1 MEKKKLEEIRTLLII
16 VDVLNGFIREGKMA
30 DPYTAHVIPEIVRLA
45 EMTIEE
51 GGAIAFIKDNHEL
64 GCREFD
70 RYPEHCVK
78 GTSEA
83 EVVDELKPYEKD
95 ALVYY
100 KNSTSAIFAPHFME
114 DIMRMKNLRRVIGS
128 GLEADICDM
137 NLFIPLNNYF
147 DETNRNVEII
157 VPENAVE
164 TFDGVGHDRDEYR
177 NMAFKLMEQGGI
189 KLVKKYKSER
199 GKVNENI

>member
-1 MEKKKLEEIRTLLII
+1 MKKRLEDIKEILLI
-16 VDVLNGFIREGKMA
+16 VDVLNGFIREGKMS
-30 DPYTAHVIPEIVRLA
+30 DEYTSHVIPEIVGLSNIML
-45 EMTIEE
+45 EM
-51 GGAIAFIKDNHEL
+51 GGQMVFIKDSHEL

-70 RYPEHCVK
+70 RYPEHCIR

-114 DIMRMKNLRRVIGS
+114 DISKMKNLRRIIGT

-147 DETNRNVEII
+147 DEINRRVEII

-164 TFDGVGHDRDEYR
+164 TFEGPNHNRDEYR
-177 NMAFKLMEQGGI
+177 NMAFKLMEQSGI
-189 KLVKKYKSER
+189 KLVKKY
-199 GKVNENI
+199 GKRK